1 MKKWNKNGNS
11 FSLGDVT
18 NQINDLPIGVYAL
31 NQSMFGFYL
40 ERLEDQFE
48 FSHKLYGLETRLI
61 DRVVKTWNSTDR
73 NLGILLNG
81 LKGTGKTVSAKVICN
96 RLELP
101 VILVNTNPEGGGI
114 PEFLNEIQ
122 QEVVV
127 FIDEYEKIFG
137 EDSELLTVMDGVL
150 TGTSRKLF
158 LLTTNKTYIN
168 ENMLQRPSRIRY
180 FKTFKD
186 LSPAVIEEIVD
197 DTLSNSKFK
206 HDVISAI
213 SNLEIITIDIV
224 KSIIEEV
231 NLHNESPSE
240 FMDIFNVKK
249 ITGKYTVY
257 QIDTDDKGKE
267 VETELFKGVKIYPR
281 EFDEDRIGSSIQISD
296 RYWGTIEQVFSF
308 DTILVK
314 PYRDEDGEEAAPKI
328 RGGKRRKPTEPMPV
342 KLRIETYNSI
352 HNNFKYMEY
361 GYSL

>member
-18 NQINDLPIGVYAL
+18 NQIETLPPGIYSL

-40 ERLEDQFE
+40 ERIEDKFE

-61 DRVVKTWNSTDR
+61 DRVVKTWTETDR

-96 RLELP
+96 QLDLP

-114 PEFLNEIQ
+114 PEFLNNIQ

-127 FIDEYEKIFG
+127 LIDEYEKIFG
-137 EDSELLTVMDGVL
+137 EDAELLTVMDGVL

-168 ENMLQRPSRIRY
+168 DNMLQRPSRIRY

-186 LSPAVIEEIVD
+186 LSPAVIEEIID
-197 DTLSNSKFK
+197 DTLVNRKFK
-206 HDVISAI
+206 HDVISTI

-231 NLHNESPSE
+231 NLHNESPNE
-240 FMDIFNVKK
+240 FMDVFNVKK
-249 ITGKYTVY
+249 ITGKYTIY
-257 QIDTDDKGKE
+257 QVEKDENGKP
-267 VETELFKGVKIYPR
+267 VETELFKGVKLYPR
-281 EFDEDRIGSSIQISD
+281 EFDDDRVGASLQIGEH
-296 RYWGTIEQVFSF
+296 YFGCIEEVLSF
-308 DTILVK
+308 DTIVVK
-314 PYRDEDGEEAAPKI
+314 PYENEEEEVPTVRGRKRKSKI
-328 RGGKRRKPTEPMPV
+328 QKPIT
-342 KLRIETYNSI
+342 LRIETYDSINS
-352 HNNFKYMEY
+352 NYKYFNY
-361 GYSL
+361 AF

>member
-1 MKKWNKNGNS
+1 MKKWNRSGNH
-11 FSLGDVT
+11 FSIGDVT
-18 NQINDLPIGVYAL
+18 NQIEALPPGVYAL

-40 ERLEDQFE
+40 ERIEDKFE

-61 DRVVKTWNSTDR
+61 DRVVKTWTETDR

-96 RLELP
+96 QLNLP
-101 VILVNTNPEGGGI
+101 VILVNMNPEGGGI

-127 FIDEYEKIFG
+127 LIDEYEKIFG
-137 EDSELLTVMDGVL
+137 EDAELLTVMDGVL

-168 ENMLQRPSRIRY
+168 DNMLQRPSRIRY

-197 DTLSNSKFK
+197 DTLINRKFK
-206 HDVISAI
+206 HDVISTI

-231 NLHNESPSE
+231 NLHNESPNE
-240 FMDIFNVKK
+240 FMDVFNVKK
-249 ITGKYTVY
+249 ITGKYTIY
-257 QIDTDDKGKE
+257 QVEKDENGKP
-267 VETELFKGVKIYPR
+267 VETELFKGVKLYPR
-281 EFDEDRIGSSIQISD
+281 EFDEDRVGSSLQIGD
-296 RYWGTIEQVFSF
+296 HYFGCIEEVLSF
-308 DTILVK
+308 DTIVVK
-314 PYRDEDGEEAAPKI
+314 PYGTEEEEVPTL
-328 RGGKRRKPTEPMPV
+328 RGKKRKPKVQKPIT
-342 KLRIETYNSI
+342 LRIETYDSINSSY
-352 HNNFKYMEY
+352 KYFNY
-361 GYSL
+361 AF